1 MVGAG
6 FAPSRLLNTLVSR
19 YESLSM
25 PPEDLTGF
33 VFQSHAAAT
42 QLAQVKS
49 KDRNQLLL
57 DIAKAVKLEK
67 DRILEAN
74 TLDLEASRDMSIPD
88 LVLEWLKLTPERL
101 QHAIECLTHLAAMTD
116 PLAIHLNY
124 EGYRRVPIGTVAF
137 VYEGFP
143 QLGLIAACM
152 CFKVGN
158 SIILKG
164 GNEGSNSHMAIAQII
179 KTVLRDRG
187 LSEASVTHVPQGSSI
202 KDLVTQ
208 EKYLRLVIPYGRPS
222 FVQQVSKQ
230 STIALLPTVMG
241 NCYMYI
247 SASGD
252 LNLAQEII
260 LNSRK
265 GEPDPVNAIEKVI
278 VHRSWLEK
286 GLSKWI
292 ASLQKQGLEVR
303 GCDTTSIYYYHAA
316 QTAKATESEENS
328 PDAKYHEL
336 VSENQWGQAYLDAT
350 IAIKVVDSIDE
361 AIAWINQYSS
371 GHADVILT
379 ESLPERHKFTSLVNS
394 STIFINA
401 HNRFYRFG
409 TIGESGM
416 LRIALGMSSLK
427 SRGASRYPGMI
438 DLYALTTTKHVITGN

>member
-1 MVGAG
+1 
-6 FAPSRLLNTLVSR
+6 
-19 YESLSM
+19 M

-33 VFQSHAAAT
+33 VYQSHAAAT

-49 KDRNQLLL
+49 KDRNQLIL

-74 TLDLEASRDMSIPD
+74 TLDLEASRDMAIPD

-101 QHAIECLTHLAAMTD
+101 QHTIECLTHLAAMVD
-116 PLAIHLNY
+116 PLAIHMNY

-164 GNEGSNSHMAIAQII
+164 GIEGSHSHTAIAQLV

-187 LSEASVTHVPQGSSI
+187 LSESSLTHVPQGSSI

-247 SASGD
+247 SPSGD

-265 GEPDPVNAIEKVI
+265 GEPDPVNAIEKII
-278 VHRSWLEK
+278 VHRSWLDK
-286 GLSKWI
+286 GLAEWI
-292 ASLQKQGLEVR
+292 DKLQKQGLVVR
-303 GCDTTSIYYYHAA
+303 GCDTTAVYYYRY
-316 QTAKATESEENS
+316 TELLNEQYNEADRIKLPPNHGEIPSEG
-328 PDAKYHEL
+328 
-336 VSENQWGQAYLDAT
+336 QWGLAYLDNT

-379 ESLPERHKFTSLVNS
+379 DSLPERHKFSSLVNS
-394 STIFINA
+394 STLYINA

-438 DLYALTTTKHVITGN
+438 DLYALTTTKHIITGN

>member
-1 MVGAG
+1 
-6 FAPSRLLNTLVSR
+6 
-19 YESLSM
+19 M

-33 VFQSHAAAT
+33 VFQSHAAAS

-49 KDRNQLLL
+49 KDRNQLIL
-57 DIAKAVKLEK
+57 DIAKAIKSEK
-67 DRILEAN
+67 DQILEAN
-74 TLDLEASRDMSIPD
+74 TLDLEASRDMAIPD

-101 QHAIECLTHLAAMTD
+101 QNAIECLNHLAIMTD
-116 PLAIHLNY
+116 PLALHLNY

-164 GNEGSNSHMAIAQII
+164 GNEGSHTNNAIAQII
-179 KTVLRDRG
+179 KTVLSDRA
-187 LSEASVTHVPQGSSI
+187 LSESTLTHLPQGSSI

-208 EKYLRLVIPYGRPS
+208 ERYLRLVIPYGRPS

-247 SASGD
+247 SPSGNLD
-252 LNLAQEII
+252 LAQEII

-265 GEPDPVNAIEKVI
+265 GEPDAVNAIEKII
-278 VHRSWLEK
+278 VHRSWLDQ
-286 GLSKWI
+286 GLSAWI
-292 ASLQKQGLEVR
+292 AGLQKHGLEVR
-303 GCDTTSIYYYHAA
+303 GCDTTSIHFYNYAEQQNSESNQA
-316 QTAKATESEENS
+316 QASETDRQAEIISES
-328 PDAKYHEL
+328 
-336 VSENQWGQAYLDAT
+336 QWGQAYLDPT

-379 ESLPERHKFTSLVNS
+379 DSLPERHKFTSLVNS

-401 HNRFYRFG
+401 HNRFCRFG
-409 TIGESGM
+409 MIGESGM
-416 LRIALGMSSLK
+416 MRIALGMSSLK

-438 DLYALTTTKHVITGN
+438 DLYALTTIKHVITGN